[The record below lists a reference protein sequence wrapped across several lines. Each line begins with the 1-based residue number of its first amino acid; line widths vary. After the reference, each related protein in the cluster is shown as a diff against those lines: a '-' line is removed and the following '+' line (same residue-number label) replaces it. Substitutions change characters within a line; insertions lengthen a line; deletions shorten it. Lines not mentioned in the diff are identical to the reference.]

1 NTVGTP
7 IREGA
12 MHDRDESHHRLALSA
27 RGAFPRL
34 SPHLRRRSPL
44 QQWFTPHAPLASC
57 VDVLGQERG
66 CVGYAHEA
74 AGFVDVHHVG
84 PAAAQHHIHP
94 EEIDAEGAPAAP
106 GKVTEL
112 RGEGE
117 RLAGFIL
124 VRTERPYPP
133 HPKQAAPNAKDLQ
146 IVSVRLLV
154 ALRKDRLVRW
164 EVDQL
169 ADMPDDPDGLPT
181 G

>member
-1 NTVGTP
+1 
-7 IREGA
+7 
-12 MHDRDESHHRLALSA
+12 M
-27 RGAFPRL
+27 
-34 SPHLRRRSPL
+34 
-44 QQWFTPHAPLASC
+44 
-57 VDVLGQERG
+57 LGQVPG
-66 CVGYAHEA
+66 SDGYAQEA
-74 AGFVDVHHVG
+74 ARFVVVHHEG

-124 VRTERPYPP
+124 VRTERPDPP

-146 IVSVRLLV
+146 IASVRLLV

-164 EVDQL
+164 EEIGRAHV
-169 ADMPDDPDGLPT
+169 
-181 G
+181 